1 MGTLTSEQL
10 CLSRHRLTAEP
21 RRVARLLLLQLR
33 PVRDQ
38 GKGYWE
44 LFSAAGYLGI
54 FDLTSDNTNPNTSGQ
69 INSPARIVASL
80 QLSLICEKDRQN
92 KHSRARYLEGPR
104 KLVTIYTREFTADN
118 NCQLHISYRPTVKTG
133 LCLKR

>member
-44 LFSAAGYLGI
+44 LYMGI
-54 FDLTSDNTNPNTSGQ
+54 FDLTSDNTNPNTIGQ

-92 KHSRARYLEGPR
+92 KQSRARYLEGPR
-104 KLVTIYTREFTADN
+104 KLVTIYT
-118 NCQLHISYRPTVKTG
+118 
-133 LCLKR
+133 

>member
-44 LFSAAGYLGI
+44 LFWELFSAADYMGI
-54 FDLTSDNTNPNTSGQ
+54 FDLTSDTIGQ

-104 KLVTIYTREFTADN
+104 KLVTIYT
-118 NCQLHISYRPTVKTG
+118 
-133 LCLKR
+133 